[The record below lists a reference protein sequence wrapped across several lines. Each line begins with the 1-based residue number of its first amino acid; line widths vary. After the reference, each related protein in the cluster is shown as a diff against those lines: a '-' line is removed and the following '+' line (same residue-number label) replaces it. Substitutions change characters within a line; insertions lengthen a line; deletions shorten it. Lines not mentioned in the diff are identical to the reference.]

1 MLLRA
6 SSDLT
11 MVLLFL
17 TINLS
22 FLALG
27 LISFFI
33 CNFYTVFSQDSG
45 HGDNFSEISDD
56 NSGKLSPGFAT
67 EKVDKPHKYVK
78 VISDC
83 LGFETTGIS
92 DPRTRW
98 TWHWWEPWLCP
109 CSASYV
115 TAEVSIGPYFT
126 FSLYLL
132 TISSLLT
139 KNKKCKNK
147 FINDEVKSSFTRFS
161 LQMSLLVPLV
171 TISRY
176 LFLSI
181 FDSTRVQQCTKIW
194 TLFLNS
200 FFTNKFV

>member
-1 MLLRA
+1 
-6 SSDLT
+6 

-27 LISFFI
+27 MISVLIF
-33 CNFYTVFSQDSG
+33 NFYTVFSQDSG

-83 LGFETTGIS
+83 LGLETAGFS

-98 TWHWWEPWLCP
+98 TWH
-109 CSASYV
+109 
-115 TAEVSIGPYFT
+115 
-126 FSLYLL
+126 
-132 TISSLLT
+132 
-139 KNKKCKNK
+139 
-147 FINDEVKSSFTRFS
+147 
-161 LQMSLLVPLV
+161 
-171 TISRY
+171 
-176 LFLSI
+176 
-181 FDSTRVQQCTKIW
+181 
-194 TLFLNS
+194 
-200 FFTNKFV
+200 

>member
-1 MLLRA
+1 MI
-6 SSDLT
+6 S
-11 MVLLFL
+11 VLIF
-17 TINLS
+17 
-22 FLALG
+22 
-27 LISFFI
+27 
-33 CNFYTVFSQDSG
+33 NFYTVFSQDSG

-83 LGFETTGIS
+83 LGLETTGFS

-109 CSASYV
+109 CSTSYV
-115 TAEVSIGPYFT
+115 TAEVSIGPYFN

-139 KNKKCKNK
+139 KNKKCEIK

-161 LQMSLLVPLV
+161 LQMSLLVPHV

-181 FDSTRVQQCTKIW
+181 FDSTRVQQCT
-194 TLFLNS
+194 
-200 FFTNKFV
+200 